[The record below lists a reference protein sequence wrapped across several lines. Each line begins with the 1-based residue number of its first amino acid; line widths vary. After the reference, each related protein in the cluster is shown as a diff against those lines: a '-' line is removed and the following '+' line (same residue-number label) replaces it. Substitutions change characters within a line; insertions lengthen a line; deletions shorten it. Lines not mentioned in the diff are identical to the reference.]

1 MWNRRR
7 GLGIAGRRNEVETQ
21 PITRDLL
28 TISRV
33 ISDKQRSRIDRF
45 VDDLIDFD
53 DFGARTEV
61 VEAASDGH
69 ASPQRHFVNEFW
81 THAQRAGHALHEI
94 SYRACFKPQLPEFFI
109 NRLTS
114 RSETVYDPFM
124 GRGTTLIQAALMG
137 RRPIGNDANPMSIM
151 MTKPRLDTPILGDV
165 ESRLNEVDLASV
177 EPTEHD
183 QRYSVFFHPSTLRQI
198 VSLRAWL
205 NDREATGSFDNID
218 DWIRLVAMSRLTGH
232 SPGFFSVYTL
242 PPNQAASIVSQRR
255 INERRGQSPPERDVK
270 ALILRKSR
278 SLLRHGQLH
287 SRKTDLNCGDAQN
300 TPRTPTDSVDLVVTS
315 PPFLDVVNYQ
325 TDNHV
330 RAWFAGIDIDT
341 QPIATPS
348 STEDW
353 QRFTGRVLLELCRV
367 VKPGGVICYEVGEVR
382 NATIKLEEVVFAAI
396 RDADVPVEIIG
407 VLVNQQEFSK
417 TSNVWGVTNNRKG
430 TNTNRVVMMTVWE

>member
-1 MWNRRR
+1 M
-7 GLGIAGRRNEVETQ
+7 
-21 PITRDLL
+21 
-28 TISRV
+28 ISN
-33 ISDKQRSRIDRF
+33 KQRSRIDNF
-45 VDDLIDFD
+45 VDELASFD

-61 VEAASDGH
+61 VEAASGSG
-69 ASPQRHFVNEFW
+69 SPPRYFINEFW

-109 NRLTS
+109 DRLTS
-114 RSETVYDPFM
+114 RSDTIYDPFM
-124 GRGTTLIQAALMG
+124 GRGTTPIQAALMS
-137 RRPIGNDANPMSIM
+137 RETVGNDANPMSIM
-151 MTKPRLDTPILGDV
+151 MTRPRLDTPILRDV
-165 ESRLNEVDLASV
+165 ESRLDEVDFAST

-183 QRYSVFFHPSTLRQI
+183 ERYAAFFHPSTLRQI
-198 VSLRAWL
+198 VSLRTWL
-205 NDREATGSFDNID
+205 TDREANRSFDAID

-232 SPGFFSVYTL
+232 STGFFSVYTL

-255 INERRGQSPPERDVK
+255 INERRGQSPSVRDVK

-287 SRKTDLNCGDAQN
+287 SRKIDLNCGDAKN
-300 TPRTPTDSVDLVVTS
+300 TPRIPTDSVDLVVTS

-330 RAWFAGIDIDT
+330 RAWFAGIDIDA

-353 QRFTGRVLLELCRV
+353 QRFTGDVLQELCRV

-382 NATIKLEEVVFAAI
+382 KSTIKLEDVVFAAI
-396 RDADVPVEIIG
+396 RDADLPVEIIG

-417 TSNVWGVTNNRKG
+417 TSNVWGITNNQKG
-430 TNTNRVVMMTVWE
+430 TNTNRVVMMAVSD

>member
-1 MWNRRR
+1 M
-7 GLGIAGRRNEVETQ
+7 
-21 PITRDLL
+21 
-28 TISRV
+28 ISNLH
-33 ISDKQRSRIDRF
+33 RSRIDKF
-45 VDDLIDFD
+45 VDELADFD

-61 VEAASDGH
+61 VEVFSEGD
-69 ASPQRHFVNEFW
+69 ASPQHHFVNEFW

-109 NRLTS
+109 ERLTAP
-114 RSETVYDPFM
+114 SETVYDPFM
-124 GRGTTLIQAALMG
+124 GRGTTPIQAALMG
-137 RRPIGNDANPMSIM
+137 RHPVGNDANPMSIM
-151 MTKPRLDTPILGDV
+151 MTRPRLETPNTEDV
-165 ESRLNEVDLASV
+165 ESRLDEIDLVST
-177 EPTEHD
+177 EPCEQD
-183 QRYSVFFHPSTLRQI
+183 RQFSVFFHPETLHQI

-205 NDREATGSFDNID
+205 TKREENGSFDAID

-242 PPNQAASIVSQRR
+242 PPNQAASIISQQR
-255 INERRGQSPPERDVK
+255 INTRRGQSPPERDVK

-287 SRKTDLNCGDAQN
+287 SRNTDLNCGDAKN
-300 TPRTPTDSVDLVVTS
+300 TPHIPTNSVDLVVTS
-315 PPFLDVVNYQ
+315 PPFLDVVDYQ

-330 RAWFAGIDIDT
+330 RAWFAGVDIDA

-353 QRFTGRVLLELCRV
+353 QRFTGDALLELCRV

-382 NATIKLEEVVFAAI
+382 NATIKLEDVVFAAI
-396 RDADVPVEIIG
+396 RDANIPVEIIG

-417 TSNVWGVTNNRKG
+417 TSNVWGITNNQKG
-430 TNTNRVVMMTVWE
+430 TNTNRVVMMAVSG